1 MASLEECQFHCD
13 LVASCALNGYGKAGN
28 DFCYC
33 KEVVCVCTISYYL
46 IQQTQHSCNSI
57 SVDRIESDK
66 FKIGNKYD
74 SDEDFIRAVIKVQ
87 QGHEENLFDDKAKAI
102 APWKLDPESG
112 EDKFDEPI
120 SEFEMIK

>member
-1 MASLEECQFHCD
+1 M
-13 LVASCALNGYGKAGN
+13 
-28 DFCYC
+28 
-33 KEVVCVCTISYYL
+33 CTICYYL
-46 IQQTQHSCNSI
+46 IQQSQHSCNSI

-87 QGHEENLFDDKAKAI
+87 QGHEENLSNDKAKAI

-112 EDKFDEPI
+112 EDTLNKQI
-120 SEFEMIK
+120 SEFEMMKQA